1 MGSVPGKV
9 GVESLGFI
17 VYRFTFISIPLRF
30 KQWKF
35 NRSILPGI
43 RKHKDHRRDQ

>member
-9 GVESLGFI
+9 EFESLGFI
-17 VYRFTFISIPLRF
+17 VYRFTLISIPLCF

-35 NRSILPGI
+35 NRSILPGTH
-43 RKHKDHRRDQ
+43 KHKDHRRDQ